1 MYSPHGSMKANMNF
15 KRVSCLCTAVVV
27 WLLTAIA
34 PATAGTIAIQIK
46 DRKGDPVP
54 NAVVYALPVGGKAPA
69 VKDGTSAMVEQSYF
83 KFEPFVSVMQA
94 GTKLRLPNRDR
105 TEHHVKV
112 LSGPSAFEH
121 KVYTRREP
129 EPVLLDKLG
138 QITIQCLLHDWMSAH
153 IYVVDTPWFNKTGR
167 GGSAVLENLPA
178 GEFDVFVTHP
188 SLLIPG
194 QVSPSMPRRV
204 KLEASTLTTIEAK
217 FDLVPKAEPS
227 RRTPPPGYD

>member
-1 MYSPHGSMKANMNF
+1 MKVPMNF
-15 KRVSCLCTAVVV
+15 NRVTCLWLMATTM
-27 WLLTAIA
+27 LLTVAT
-34 PATAGTIAIQIK
+34 PALGGTIVIQIK
-46 DRKGDPVP
+46 DRRGDPVP
-54 NAVVYALPVGGKAPA
+54 NAVVYALPIGGKAPT
-69 VKDGTSAMVEQSYF
+69 VKEGTSAMVEQSYF
-83 KFEPFVSVMQA
+83 KFEPFVSVMQV

-129 EPVLLDKLG
+129 EPVRLDRLG
-138 QITIQCLLHDWMSAH
+138 QITLQCLIHDWMNAH
-153 IYVVDTPWFNKTGR
+153 IYVVDTPWFNKTTQ
-167 GGSAVLENLPA
+167 GGSAVIENLPA
-178 GEFDVFVTHP
+178 GEYDVFVAHP

-204 KLEASTLTTIEAK
+204 KLDASTLTTIEAK
-217 FDLVPKAEPS
+217 FDLVPRAEPS

>member
-1 MYSPHGSMKANMNF
+1 MNF
-15 KRVSCLCTAVVV
+15 NCLPCVSSLRALMAAV
-27 WLLTAIA
+27 LLLVAL
-34 PATAGTIAIQIK
+34 PAAAGTIAVQIK
-46 DRKGDPVP
+46 DRRGEPVP
-54 NAVVYALPVGGKAPA
+54 NAVVYALPVGVKAPA
-69 VKDGTSAMVEQSYF
+69 IKAGTTAMVEQSYF

-138 QITIQCLLHDWMSAH
+138 QITIQCLLHDWMNAH
-153 IYVVDTPWFNKTGR
+153 IYVVDTPWFNKTSK
-167 GGSAVLENLPA
+167 GGSAILENLPA
-178 GEFDVFVTHP
+178 GEYDVFVTHP

-204 KLEASTLTTIEAK
+204 KLDASSLTTVEAK